1 MEQQILE
8 MRKIS
13 KLIEHM
19 PEFSAE
25 EKEKLDVLIQHE
37 ERRLEQLKT
46 NFVAASERRRAAK
59 KTLEARALVLN
70 QVAGADD
77 GVDMSKMFDLFR
89 NEHERLL
96 KEVDASEA
104 SS

>member
-1 MEQQILE
+1 MEQRILE

-25 EKEKLDVLIQHE
+25 EKEKLDALIQHE
-37 ERRLEQLKT
+37 ERRLEHLKT
-46 NFVAASERRRAAK
+46 NFVAASERRRAAE
-59 KTLEARALVLN
+59 KTLDARAMVLN
-70 QVAGADD
+70 QVTDADD

-89 NEHERLL
+89 SEHERLL
-96 KEVDASEA
+96 KEIDASET